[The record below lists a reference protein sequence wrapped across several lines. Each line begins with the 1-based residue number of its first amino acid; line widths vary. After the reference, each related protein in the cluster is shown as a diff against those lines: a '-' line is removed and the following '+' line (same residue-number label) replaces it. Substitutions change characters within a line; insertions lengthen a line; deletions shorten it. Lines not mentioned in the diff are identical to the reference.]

1 MNINENELF
10 YKFNIVRYVFYLLLI
25 SIEYAETL
33 NTNHQGVILSVTEYD
48 SFETITNEL
57 MNRRIPMAKVV
68 FRFLAK
74 LLP

>member
-1 MNINENELF
+1 M
-10 YKFNIVRYVFYLLLI
+10 
-25 SIEYAETL
+25 ETL

-57 MNRRIPMAKVV
+57 MNSDTNGQSC

-74 LLP
+74 LRYEVAHI